1 MILNNLIK
9 LPILKRAIPSILKK
23 YIYWTNNYEKK
34 ITIENISYDLDLR
47 HLIDRRFFLH
57 RGYEDEL
64 YYNLCKIIKKE
75 KIQYFLDIGSCWGV
89 YSLRLSNI
97 FKNLRILA
105 FDPIQKN
112 IDRLISS
119 IKKNKLKNI
128 KTYKIAIGDKKGTV
142 KLGATEDYS
151 PNYKI
156 NESSQVITEYSKIN
170 LIDNLIFLKNKKIIF
185 KIDTE
190 TFEFKV
196 IKGAKKLLKNNKCF
210 LQIEIVES
218 NKNKVIN
225 FLKKIGYKL
234 ISNNINNKGDYFF
247 SNFIFKKIDI

>member
-34 ITIENISYDLDLR
+34 VTIENISYDLDLR

-89 YSLRLSNI
+89 YSLRLANI

-119 IKKNKLKNI
+119 IKKNKFKNI
-128 KTYKIAIGDKKGTV
+128 KTYKTAIGDKRATV

-156 NESSQVITEYSKIN
+156 NESNKVITEYSQIN
-170 LIDNLIFLKNKKIIF
+170 LIDNLIFLKNKKIIC

-190 TFEFKV
+190 SFEFKV
-196 IKGAKKLLKNNKCF
+196 IKGAKRLLKNNKCF
-210 LQIEIVES
+210 LQIEIVKS

-225 FLKKIGYKL
+225 FLKKIGYRL
-234 ISNNINNKGDYFF
+234 ISNNINNKSDYFF
-247 SNFIFKKIDI
+247 SNFISKRIDI

>member
-34 ITIENISYDLDLR
+34 VTIENISYDLDLR
-47 HLIDRRFFLH
+47 HLIDRRFFLY

-89 YSLRLSNI
+89 YSLRLANI

-128 KTYKIAIGDKKGTV
+128 KTYKIAIGDKKGNV

-170 LIDNLIFLKNKKIIF
+170 LIDNLIFLKNKKIIC
-185 KIDTE
+185 KIETE
-190 TFEFKV
+190 IFEFKV

-234 ISNNINNKGDYFF
+234 ISNNINNKSDYFF

>member
-34 ITIENISYDLDLR
+34 VTIENISYDLDLR

-89 YSLRLSNI
+89 YSLRLANI

-128 KTYKIAIGDKKGTV
+128 KTYKIAIGDKKGNV

>member
-64 YYNLCKIIKKE
+64 YHNLCKIIKKE

-89 YSLRLSNI
+89 YSLRLANI

-128 KTYKIAIGDKKGTV
+128 KTYKIAIGDKKGNV

-156 NESSQVITEYSKIN
+156 NESSQAITEYSKIN
-170 LIDNLIFLKNKKIIF
+170 LIDNLIFLKNKKIIC

-190 TFEFKV
+190 TFEVKI

>member
-23 YIYWTNNYEKK
+23 YIYCTNNYEKK

-89 YSLRLSNI
+89 YSLRLANI

-156 NESSQVITEYSKIN
+156 NESCQVITEYSKIN

>member
-34 ITIENISYDLDLR
+34 VTIENISYDLDLR

-89 YSLRLSNI
+89 YSLRLASI
-97 FKNLRILA
+97 FKNLKILA

-112 IDRLISS
+112 IDRLIFS

-128 KTYKIAIGDKKGTV
+128 KTYKTAIGDKKGTV

-156 NESSQVITEYSKIN
+156 NELSQVITEYSKIN
-170 LIDNLIFLKNKKIIF
+170 LIDHLIFLRNKKIIC

-190 TFEFKV
+190 SFEFKV
-196 IKGAKKLLKNNKCF
+196 IKGAKKTTRE
-210 LQIEIVES
+210 QQM
-218 NKNKVIN
+218 
-225 FLKKIGYKL
+225 
-234 ISNNINNKGDYFF
+234 FF
-247 SNFIFKKIDI
+247 TN

>member
-23 YIYWTNNYEKK
+23 YINWTNNYEKK
-34 ITIENISYDLDLR
+34 VTIENISYDLDLR

-89 YSLRLSNI
+89 YSLRLANI

-128 KTYKIAIGDKKGTV
+128 KTYKIAIGDKKGNV

>member
-34 ITIENISYDLDLR
+34 VTIENISYDLDLR
-47 HLIDRRFFLH
+47 HLIDRRFFLY

-89 YSLRLSNI
+89 YSLRLANI

-128 KTYKIAIGDKKGTV
+128 KTYKIAIGDKKGNV

-156 NESSQVITEYSKIN
+156 NESSQAITEYSKIN
-170 LIDNLIFLKNKKIIF
+170 LIDNLIFLKNKKIIC

-234 ISNNINNKGDYFF
+234 ISNNTNNKGDYFF

>member
-89 YSLRLSNI
+89 YSLRLANI

-119 IKKNKLKNI
+119 TKKNKLKNI
-128 KTYKIAIGDKKGTV
+128 KTYKIAIGDKKGNV

-156 NESSQVITEYSKIN
+156 NKSSQVITEYSKIN

-218 NKNKVIN
+218 NKNKLIN

-247 SNFIFKKIDI
+247 SNFIFKKINI

>member
-34 ITIENISYDLDLR
+34 VTIENISYDLDLR

-64 YYNLCKIIKKE
+64 YYNLFKIIKKE

-89 YSLRLSNI
+89 YSLRLANI

-128 KTYKIAIGDKKGTV
+128 KTYKIAIGDKKGNV

-170 LIDNLIFLKNKKIIF
+170 LIDNLIFLKKKKIIC

-210 LQIEIVES
+210 LQIEIAES

-234 ISNNINNKGDYFF
+234 ISNNIKNKSDYFF

>member
-34 ITIENISYDLDLR
+34 VTIENISYDLDLR

-89 YSLRLSNI
+89 YSLRLANI

-112 IDRLISS
+112 IDRLISL

-128 KTYKIAIGDKKGTV
+128 KTYKIAIGDKKGNV

-210 LQIEIVES
+210 LQIEIVKS

-234 ISNNINNKGDYFF
+234 ISNNINNKSDYFF
-247 SNFIFKKIDI
+247 SNFISKRIDI

>member
-34 ITIENISYDLDLR
+34 VTIENISYDLDLR
-47 HLIDRRFFLH
+47 HLIDRRFFLY
-57 RGYEDEL
+57 RVYEDEL

-89 YSLRLSNI
+89 YSLRLANI

-128 KTYKIAIGDKKGTV
+128 KTYKIAIGDKKGNV

>member
-34 ITIENISYDLDLR
+34 VTIENIGYDLDLR

-89 YSLRLSNI
+89 YSLRLANI

-190 TFEFKV
+190 NFEFKV
-196 IKGAKKLLKNNKCF
+196 IKGAKKILKNNKCF

>member
-9 LPILKRAIPSILKK
+9 LPILKRAISSILKK
-23 YIYWTNNYEKK
+23 YIYWTNNYEKEV
-34 ITIENISYDLDLR
+34 TIENISYDLDLR

-57 RGYEDEL
+57 RGYENEL

-89 YSLRLSNI
+89 YSLRLANI

-105 FDPIQKN
+105 FDPIQEN

-128 KTYKIAIGDKKGTV
+128 KTYKIAIGEKKGTV
-142 KLGATEDYS
+142 KLGAIEDYS

-156 NESSQVITEYSKIN
+156 NETSPVITEFSRID
-170 LIDNLIFLKNKKIIF
+170 LIDNLIFLKNKKIIC

-190 TFEFKV
+190 SFEFKV
-196 IKGAKKLLKNNKCF
+196 IKGAKRLLKNNKCF
-210 LQIEIVES
+210 LQIEIVKS

-234 ISNNINNKGDYFF
+234 ISNNIKNKSDYFF
-247 SNFIFKKIDI
+247 SNFISKRIDI

>member
-34 ITIENISYDLDLR
+34 VTIENISYDLDLR

-89 YSLRLSNI
+89 YSLRLANI

-128 KTYKIAIGDKKGTV
+128 KTYKIAIGDKKGNV

-156 NESSQVITEYSKIN
+156 NKSSQVITEYSKIN

>member
-89 YSLRLSNI
+89 YSLRLANI

>member
-34 ITIENISYDLDLR
+34 VTIENISYDLDLR

-89 YSLRLSNI
+89 YSLRLANI

-128 KTYKIAIGDKKGTV
+128 KTYKIAIGDKKGNV
-142 KLGATEDYS
+142 KLGAIEDYS

>member
-34 ITIENISYDLDLR
+34 VAIENISYDLDLR

-64 YYNLCKIIKKE
+64 YYNIRKIIKKE

-89 YSLRLSNI
+89 YSLRLANI

-156 NESSQVITEYSKIN
+156 NETSQVITEFSKID
-170 LIDNLIFLKNKKIIF
+170 LIDNLISLKNKKIIC

-190 TFEFKV
+190 SFEFKV
-196 IKGAKKLLKNNKCF
+196 IKGAKRLLKNNKCF
-210 LQIEIVES
+210 LQIEIVKS

-234 ISNNINNKGDYFF
+234 ISNNINNKSDYFF
-247 SNFIFKKIDI
+247 SNFISKRIDI

>member
-23 YIYWTNNYEKK
+23 YINWTNNYEKK
-34 ITIENISYDLDLR
+34 VTIENISYDLDLR

-89 YSLRLSNI
+89 YSLRLANI

-151 PNYKI
+151 PNFKI
-156 NESSQVITEYSKIN
+156 NESRQVITEHSKIN
-170 LIDNLIFLKNKKIIF
+170 LIDNLIFLKNKKIIC

-190 TFEFKV
+190 TFEVKV

>member
-34 ITIENISYDLDLR
+34 VTIENISYDLDLR
-47 HLIDRRFFLH
+47 HLIDRRFFLY

-89 YSLRLSNI
+89 YSLRLANI

-128 KTYKIAIGDKKGTV
+128 KTYKIAIGDKKGNV

>member
-34 ITIENISYDLDLR
+34 VTIENINYDLDLR

-89 YSLRLSNI
+89 YSLRLANI

-128 KTYKIAIGDKKGTV
+128 KTYKIAIGDKKGNV

>member
-9 LPILKRAIPSILKK
+9 LPILKRAIPSVLKK

-34 ITIENISYDLDLR
+34 VTIENISYDLDLR
-47 HLIDRRFFLH
+47 YLIDRRFFLH

-89 YSLRLSNI
+89 YSLRLANI

-112 IDRLISS
+112 IDKLISS

-128 KTYKIAIGDKKGTV
+128 KTYKIAIGDKKGIV

-156 NESSQVITEYSKIN
+156 NESSQVIKEYSKIN
-170 LIDNLIFLKNKKIIF
+170 LIDNLIFLKNKKIIC

-234 ISNNINNKGDYFF
+234 ISNNINNKSDYFF

>member
-9 LPILKRAIPSILKK
+9 LPILKRAMPSILKK

-34 ITIENISYDLDLR
+34 VTIENISYDLDLR

-89 YSLRLSNI
+89 YSLRLANI

-128 KTYKIAIGDKKGTV
+128 KTYKIAIGDKKGNV

>member
-34 ITIENISYDLDLR
+34 VTIENISYDLDLR

-89 YSLRLSNI
+89 YSLRLANI

-128 KTYKIAIGDKKGTV
+128 KTYKIAIGDKKGNT

>member
-89 YSLRLSNI
+89 YSLRLANI

-156 NESSQVITEYSKIN
+156 NKSCQVITEYSKIN

>member
-34 ITIENISYDLDLR
+34 VTIENISYDLDLR

-89 YSLRLSNI
+89 YSLRLANI

-128 KTYKIAIGDKKGTV
+128 KTYKIAIGDKKGNV

-156 NESSQVITEYSKIN
+156 NESSQGITEYSKIN

>member
-89 YSLRLSNI
+89 YSLRLANI

-128 KTYKIAIGDKKGTV
+128 KTYKIAIGDKKGNV

>member
-34 ITIENISYDLDLR
+34 VTIENISYDLDLR

-89 YSLRLSNI
+89 YSLRLANI

-128 KTYKIAIGDKKGTV
+128 KTYKIAIGDKKGNV

-156 NESSQVITEYSKIN
+156 NESIQVITEYSKIN
-170 LIDNLIFLKNKKIIF
+170 LIDNLIFLRNKKIIF

>member
-9 LPILKRAIPSILKK
+9 LPILKRVIPSILKK

-34 ITIENISYDLDLR
+34 VVIENISYDLDLR

-89 YSLRLSNI
+89 YSLRLANI

-128 KTYKIAIGDKKGTV
+128 KTYKIAIGDKKGNV